1 MVHQPYLHES
11 RHKHAMRRPRGPG
24 GRFLTAEEIAAQKS
38 SKGGLAG
45 VVHSPSNDNEDDG
58 DDDEAPPIVFD
69 DNHSLPRDTYQDAGS
84 LANALSSN
92 PRQHIRQSQ
101 SQQMSYVTNLSAS
114 NTPMAMQSSYPTM
127 QQMHPQPQVSMHYSN
142 GLYSN
147 TDGVSDPEMRRQTEE
162 MIHFGARGGGS
173 GSS

>member
-69 DNHSLPRDTYQDAGS
+69 DNHSLPRDPYQDAGS

>member
-1 MVHQPYLHES
+1 MAHQPYLHES

-24 GRFLTAEEIAAQKS
+24 GRFLTAEEIATQKS
-38 SKGGLAG
+38 GQGGLGAG
-45 VVHSPSNDNEDDG
+45 VVHSPSNDNEDEG
-58 DDDEAPPIVFD
+58 DDDEAQPTVFD
-69 DNHSLPRDTYQDAGS
+69 DNHSLPPDPYQDAGS
-84 LANALSSN
+84 LANAVSCN
-92 PRQHIRQSQ
+92 PRQHTRQSQ
-101 SQQMSYVTNLSAS
+101 SQQVQYAN

-127 QQMHPQPQVSMHYSN
+127 QQMHPQPQATMHYSN

-147 TDGVSDPEMRRQTEE
+147 TDGVSDSEMRRQTEE